1 VVLVSADAFV
11 PSKDQLIAAMTAGE
25 TIPDADALVI
35 PDAPAT
41 GGPGKLN
48 RNDVPPS
55 VLSAD
60 WLPPDERWPELNDL
74 RDTHVRLR
82 QQARSA
88 STAVYTLQREFEAED
103 KAKDEALKA
112 GFAAGVEPDLPEIT
126 SDADR
131 ESQLKDA
138 KAISKAASAAS
149 LDHIDK
155 VLEVFGTR
163 YPEFL
168 GDLDAEDRELNL
180 EIAEA
185 RARLA
190 ELEARNANTN
200 ERTRQWIERIRRS
213 REDGLPVQM
222 LVMRWDETPVAHAS
236 DTDADTKAAYGDG
249 TIRTSAPASPSR
261 PAASSSVVLEGDGE
275 EVELADLEDE
285 DIVDWLMGAGMFDG
299 ESKPTVADVV
309 GVVEPDNPALA
320 RRVLAAETT
329 AQGGKPRQGVADAL
343 NKIIGSEASHE

>member
-1 VVLVSADAFV
+1 MSAAGV

-25 TIPDADALVI
+25 AIPGADAVAMAT
-35 PDAPAT
+35 PPEAPAT

-55 VLSAD
+55 VLAAD
-60 WLPPDERWPELNDL
+60 WLPPDERWPELNEL

-88 STAVYTLQREFEAED
+88 SMAVYALQQSFEAED
-103 KAKDEALKA
+103 RAKDEALKA

-126 SDADR
+126 TDADR
-131 ESQLKDA
+131 ASQLKDA

-155 VLEVFGTR
+155 VLDVFGTR

-180 EIAEA
+180 EISEA

-190 ELEARNANTN
+190 ELEARKANTN
-200 ERTRQWIERIRRS
+200 ERTRQWIERIRS
-213 REDGLPVQM
+213 AREDGLPVQM
-222 LVMRWDETPVAHAS
+222 IVMKWAETPVAHAS
-236 DTDADTKAAYGDG
+236 DVVADTKAAHGDG
-249 TIRTSAPASPSR
+249 TTRTAAPASAPAR
-261 PAASSSVVLEGDGE
+261 SSAVVVHSEGELGE

-299 ESKPTVADVV
+299 EPKPTVADVV
-309 GVVEPDNPALA
+309 GVVEPDNTALA
-320 RRVLAAETT
+320 RRVLQAETT
-329 AQGGKPRQGVADAL
+329 AQGGNPRQGVADAL
-343 NKIIGSEASHE
+343 SKIIGSEG